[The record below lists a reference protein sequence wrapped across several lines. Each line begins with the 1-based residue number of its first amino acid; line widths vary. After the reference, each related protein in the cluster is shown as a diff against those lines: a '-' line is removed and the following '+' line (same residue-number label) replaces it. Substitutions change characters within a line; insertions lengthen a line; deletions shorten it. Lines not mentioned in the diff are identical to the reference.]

1 MENKQKLINSLK
13 FFNNLVFDQLLVWL
27 HWQILIHQSLCS
39 IFIWYNTVQQNQ
51 IMERPNLTTRD
62 GIEYNEF
69 EQLQNEML
77 LRNISITIKI
87 LDGQV
92 NRLQKNPRYLAV

>member
-1 MENKQKLINSLK
+1 
-13 FFNNLVFDQLLVWL
+13 
-27 HWQILIHQSLCS
+27 
-39 IFIWYNTVQQNQ
+39 
-51 IMERPNLTTRD
+51 MERPTLTTRD